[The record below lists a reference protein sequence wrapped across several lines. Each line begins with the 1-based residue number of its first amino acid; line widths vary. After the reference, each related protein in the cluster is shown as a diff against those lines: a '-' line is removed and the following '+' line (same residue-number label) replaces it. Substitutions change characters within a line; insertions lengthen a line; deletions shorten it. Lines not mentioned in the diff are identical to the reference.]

1 MAKKKSVNAPISIQ
15 PASGKR
21 ITFGEDDG
29 GSLECGTE
37 GEPSGSG
44 TKNVKQDSED
54 EIEEDSDD
62 EAPEAIAMNAAHEA
76 ERATAQRKAA
86 WVFLVRCTFL

>member
-1 MAKKKSVNAPISIQ
+1 MAKKKPVNAPISIQ

-21 ITFGEDDG
+21 ITFSEYDG
-29 GSLECGTE
+29 GSLECGSE

-44 TKNVKQDSED
+44 TKNVKKDSED
-54 EIEEDSDD
+54 ETEEDSDD

-76 ERATAQRKAA
+76 ERVIAQREAA
-86 WVFLVRCTFL
+86 